1 MFPRA
6 ATCSR
11 VGRIRDKP
19 RRGSDRLGNPL
30 GPAYLPHPGCKRP
43 PLSWFCT
50 GLLPPQVKA
59 SGLLKGQNDPKLEG
73 VTTFSVFPL
82 PSSPTLCGGVEDSAR
97 KAGLKSVPLA
107 VRRKPSPRCE
117 VGEKKKRKLSSLR
130 LLPPGPCRGARQGLR
145 LPGWSGRDKT
155 VVSLPRVQA
164 SSRCCFSFSP
174 LPPCR
179 GPPKPTQGR
188 LRLFSGATPTPLRAA
203 SGPEMER
210 GQLPALAE
218 PELEPGGLAALGEG
232 TGRPEQG

>member
-1 MFPRA
+1 MFLLA

-11 VGRIRDKP
+11 VGRIRDRS

-59 SGLLKGQNDPKLEG
+59 SGLLKGQNDKKLEG

-82 PSSPTLCGGVEDSAR
+82 PSSPTLRRCSRRLSKKGRGKVSLWQLGENQVQDERSER
-97 KAGLKSVPLA
+97 
-107 VRRKPSPRCE
+107 RRKGSCP
-117 VGEKKKRKLSSLR
+117 LFASSR
-130 LLPPGPCRGARQGLR
+130 RVRAVVRAKVSGSQNGAAEI
-145 LPGWSGRDKT
+145 T
-155 VVSLPRVQA
+155 AVSLPRVQA
-164 SSRCCFSFSP
+164 SSRRRFSFSP

-179 GPPKPTQGR
+179 GPPRSTPGR
-188 LRLFSGATPTPLRAA
+188 LRPFSGATPTPLRAA

-210 GQLPALAE
+210 WQRSELAE

>member
-1 MFPRA
+1 MLPLA

-11 VGRIRDKP
+11 VGRIRDRP

-59 SGLLKGQNDPKLEG
+59 SGRLKGQNDKKLEG

-82 PSSPTLCGGVEDSAR
+82 PSSPTLRRCRRLSKKGRGKVSLWQLGENQVQGERSER
-97 KAGLKSVPLA
+97 
-107 VRRKPSPRCE
+107 RRKGSCPLCA
-117 VGEKKKRKLSSLR
+117 SSR
-130 LLPPGPCRGARQGLR
+130 RVRAMVRAKVSGSQNGAA
-145 LPGWSGRDKT
+145 KIT

-164 SSRCCFSFSP
+164 SSRCCFPFSP

-179 GPPKPTQGR
+179 GPPRSTQGR
-188 LRLFSGATPTPLRAA
+188 LRLFSGATPTPLR
-203 SGPEMER
+203 PEMER
-210 GQLPALAE
+210 WQLSALAE